1 MVAVTSALIGSAVA
15 AVGGPAAAAALGGAA
30 LGAGASVISGNN
42 QAKAIKNAGNQ
53 TQQASNQALQFQ
65 QQARDQAKAVLS
77 KYAVEGNAARGR
89 QSAFL
94 GLNQPSA
101 GGQQYSGAMG
111 STQPDFAAYVRN
123 NPDLAAE
130 FSKPQV
136 AAQFGGDPAAYG
148 RWHSQNFAGEGRAV
162 PTSGMGQPGADPTAT
177 AAETQEQA
185 WAAFEASPWG
195 KIGTMEANNARD
207 AFIASAGAQGSALS
221 GRTARGMAEV
231 SEEAKLRNFGG
242 YYGALGQVTDR
253 GYSADTGIAS
263 GGQTFANNASNITQ
277 QAGANAADF
286 SIMKGQNQANTAGDL
301 ASWIGWGLGQM
312 PTGGT
317 SRMASTGMGSSASSG
332 TAGTRVS
339 RVR

>member
-1 MVAVTSALIGSAVA
+1 MPIVA
-15 AVGGPAAAAALGGAA
+15 AATIAAGAA
-30 LGAGASVISGNN
+30 VYSGNQ

-53 TQQASNQALQFQ
+53 SQQASNQALQFQ

-101 GGQQYSGAMG
+101 AVAQPYSGAMG
-111 STQPDFAAYVRN
+111 SAQPDFAAYVRN

-177 AAETQEQA
+177 PAETQEQA

-195 KIGTMEANNARD
+195 KIGTMEAEQARD
-207 AFIASAGAQGSALS
+207 NFIASAGAQGSALS

-242 YYGALGQVTDR
+242 YYGALGGVADR

-286 SIMKGQNQANTAGDL
+286 SMMKGQNQANTAGDL
-301 ASWIGWGLGQM
+301 ASWIGWGMGQM

-317 SRMASTGMGSSASSG
+317 SGGTMYGGSAGASSG
-332 TAGTRVS
+332 GKS
-339 RVR
+339 RSGGLRSRIT

>member
-1 MVAVTSALIGSAVA
+1 M
-15 AVGGPAAAAALGGAA
+15 AALSTAIIAA
-30 LGAGASVISGNN
+30 SVVGAGAAVYSGSQN
-42 QAKAIKNAGNQ
+42 AKAIKNAANQ
-53 TQQASNQALQFQ
+53 SQQASNQALQFQ
-65 QQARDQAKAVLS
+65 REARDQAKQVLS

-148 RWHSQNFAGEGRAV
+148 QWHSQNFAGEGRAV
-162 PTSGMGQPGADPTAT
+162 PTSGMGQPGAPDPTAT
-177 AAETQEQA
+177 PAETQEQA

-207 AFIASAGAQGSALS
+207 AFIASAGAQGSSLS

-277 QAGANAADF
+277 QAGQNAADF
-286 SIMKGQNQANTAGDL
+286 SIAKGQNQANTAGDL
-301 ASWIGWGLGQM
+301 ASWIGWGVGQM

-317 SRMASTGMGSSASSG
+317 AGGTMYGGGAGASSAGRPRSG
-332 TAGTRVS
+332 GLGS

>member
-1 MVAVTSALIGSAVA
+1 M
-15 AVGGPAAAAALGGAA
+15 AALTTALVATAA
-30 LGAGASVISGNN
+30 IGAGAAVYSGNQ

-101 GGQQYSGAMG
+101 GGYSGAMG
-111 STQPDFAAYVRN
+111 SAQPDFAAYVRN

-148 RWHSQNFAGEGRAV
+148 RWHSQNFAGEGRAI

-177 AAETQEQA
+177 PAETQEQA

-195 KIGTMEANNARD
+195 KIGTMEAQQARD
-207 AFIASAGAQGSALS
+207 NFIASAGAQGSALS

-242 YYGALGQVTDR
+242 YYGALGDVTNR

-263 GGQTFANNASNITQ
+263 GGQQFANTAANITM
-277 QAGANAADF
+277 QAGQNAADF
-286 SIMKGQNQANTAGDL
+286 SMAKGQNQANTAGDL
-301 ASWIGWGLGQM
+301 ASWIGWGMGQM
-312 PTGGT
+312 PTGGG
-317 SRMASTGMGSSASSG
+317 SGGSTMYGGSAGASSG
-332 TAGTRVS
+332 GRARSGGLRS
-339 RVR
+339 RIT